1 MSLLVNKNE
10 TLKEIVDIIESWTD
24 RDKEVLLRQL
34 KMKKAL
40 RLARK
45 IDKSAK
51 AKRTVTDEE
60 IADLVHNIRSGK

>member
-1 MSLLVNKNE
+1 MSLIERKQE

-24 RDKEVLLRQL
+24 RDRETLLRQL

-45 IDKSAK
+45 IDKNSKLKQAVSDK
-51 AKRTVTDEE
+51 E
-60 IADLVHNIRSGK
+60 IADIVHDFRNGK